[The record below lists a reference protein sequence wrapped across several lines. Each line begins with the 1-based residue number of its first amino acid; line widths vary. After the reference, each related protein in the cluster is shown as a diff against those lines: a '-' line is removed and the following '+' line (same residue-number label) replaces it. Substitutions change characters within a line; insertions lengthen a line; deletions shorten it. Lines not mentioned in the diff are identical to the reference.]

1 MLTFRVKNVNFDVAG
16 SSWLKKGQIY
26 VNVVIEWRCGDCGE
40 GQNFYFHLFLALQLN
55 LFIDRGESKKF
66 LT

>member
-1 MLTFRVKNVNFDVAG
+1 MLTFRVKNVHIYVAG
-16 SSWLKKGQIY
+16 GSWLKKGQIY
-26 VNVVIEWRCGDCGE
+26 ANVVIECLCGE
-40 GQNFYFHLFLALQLN
+40 GQNFYFHLFLVLQLN